1 MARRVV
7 EEKVVLDLL
16 ENPIPI
22 NYEEVPEFT
31 KEDYEERI
39 GKVNRI
45 CEERGYTHLI
55 VYGDRE
61 HFSNIHYLSVWIQDL
76 RKLCWFLQK
85 GKGQINSG
93 Q

>member
-45 CEERGYTHLI
+45 CEERVIPILLSMETGTLFQYPLFI
-55 VYGDRE
+55 RYG
-61 HFSNIHYLSVWIQDL
+61 SKI
-76 RKLCWFLQK
+76 
-85 GKGQINSG
+85 
-93 Q
+93 

>member
-45 CEERGYTHLI
+45 CEERVIPIL
-55 VYGDRE
+55 
-61 HFSNIHYLSVWIQDL
+61 LSMETGNTFPISIIYPVWI
-76 RKLCWFLQK
+76 K
-85 GKGQINSG
+85 I
-93 Q
+93 

>member
-61 HFSNIHYLSVWIQDL
+61 HFSNIHYLSGMDPRFEEALLVL
-76 RKLCWFLQK
+76 AK
-85 GKGQINSG
+85 GERPN
-93 Q
+93 